1 MLFSKKEM
9 SSKHWK
15 ASCRWQIITED
26 SWNKL
31 SAEQKKE
38 LTSWG
43 KLTSNLLY
51 PWEVCSSKLLMVMV
65 KISVTVNC
73 YTETEPHRQILK
85 SYGTCN
91 IKSSCFFLVRKDHCL
106 GSVIVQVMFK
116 WMALHL
122 WWSIF
127 SKKEILSIPF
137 CHKLGYL
144 CYEEFVGL
152 LLWVFWIGCSLFFAV
167 INFFHLWNPWH
178 LCRVLI
184 LAVC

>member
-1 MLFSKKEM
+1 M

-51 PWEVCSSKLLMVMV
+51 PWEVCSRKLLMVMV

-73 YTETEPHRQILK
+73 YTVTEPHRQILK

-116 WMALHL
+116 WMALH
-122 WWSIF
+122 F
-127 SKKEILSIPF
+127 PEISIPF

-152 LLWVFWIGCSLFFAV
+152 LLWVFG
-167 INFFHLWNPWH
+167 
-178 LCRVLI
+178 
-184 LAVC
+184 LAVLYFLQ

>member
-73 YTETEPHRQILK
+73 YTVAEPHRQILK

-116 WMALHL
+116 CMALHL

-152 LLWVFWIGCSLFFAV
+152 LLWVFLDWLFF
-167 INFFHLWNPWH
+167 IFCGNNFFIIYEIPD
-178 LCRVLI
+178 I
-184 LAVC
+184 YAGY

>member
-31 SAEQKKE
+31 SVEQKKE

-51 PWEVCSSKLLMVMV
+51 PWEVCTSKLLMVMV

-73 YTETEPHRQILK
+73 YTVTEPHRQILK

-91 IKSSCFFLVRKDHCL
+91 IKSSCFFLVRKDHC
-106 GSVIVQVMFK
+106 
-116 WMALHL
+116 
-122 WWSIF
+122 
-127 SKKEILSIPF
+127 
-137 CHKLGYL
+137 HKPGYL

-167 INFFHLWNPWH
+167 INFFSFMKSLTFMQGINSCS
-178 LCRVLI
+178 LLEGKVTFSI
-184 LAVC
+184 